1 MEDLLRE
8 VLKEVRNL
16 SYLFF
21 AFGAIWLLI
30 FGYLITLSRRAGRLR
45 DELEE
50 LRREHESKK

>member
-1 MEDLLRE
+1 MEELLKE

-21 AFGAIWLLI
+21 AFGAIWILI
-30 FGYLITLSRRAGRLR
+30 FGYLVVLSRRAGRVR